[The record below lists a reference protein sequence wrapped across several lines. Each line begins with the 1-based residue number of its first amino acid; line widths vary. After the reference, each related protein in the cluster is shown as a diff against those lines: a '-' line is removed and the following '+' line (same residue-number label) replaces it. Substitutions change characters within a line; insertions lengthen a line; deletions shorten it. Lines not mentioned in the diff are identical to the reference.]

1 MHKREYPDMTTTALP
16 FPAAARR
23 HGPRKLLSA
32 ALIAGTCL
40 GLGACNAVDR
50 ISRIG
55 EAPELAAIE
64 NPTEQQGYKPVSL
77 PMPRPEEVAHAPN
90 SLWRPGSRAFFKDQ
104 RANRVGDLLT
114 VTVNIDEGAQFQNAT
129 TRTRSGSE
137 GLNVPEFFGYNIPSL
152 VGRLPGNNSDADP
165 DNLVELGSTGASSG
179 TGTID
184 REETISLSVA
194 AIVSQVL
201 PNGNLVIMGR
211 QELRVNYEVRELLI
225 TGIVRPEDITAANEV
240 PHTKIAEARLSYG
253 GRGVISDVQQP
264 RYGQQLFDIIFPW

>member
-1 MHKREYPDMTTTALP
+1 MTTTLP
-16 FPAAARR
+16 TLTAAR
-23 HGPRKLLSA
+23 LLRFA
-32 ALIAGTCL
+32 GIAGICL
-40 GLGACNAVDR
+40 GLGACNAIDR

-55 EAPELAAIE
+55 EEPQLAQIE
-64 NPTEQQGYKPVSL
+64 NPTEKQGYKPVSL
-77 PMPRPEEVAHAPN
+77 PMPRPEPVAHAPN

-114 VTVNIDEGAQFQNAT
+114 VTVNIDESAQFENST
-129 TRTRSGSE
+129 TRNRTGSE
-137 GLNVPEFFGYNIPSL
+137 GLSVPQFFGYDIPSV
-152 VGRLPGNNSDADP
+152 VGRLPGNNPNADP
-165 DNLVELGSTGASSG
+165 DNLAELGSNSASSG
-179 TGTID
+179 SGTID
-184 REETISLSVA
+184 REETINLSVA
-194 AIVSQVL
+194 AIVTQVL

-225 TGIVRPEDITAANEV
+225 TGIVRPEDITAGNAV

>member
-1 MHKREYPDMTTTALP
+1 MAHASLSPTASPRSQALKRCLAAL
-16 FPAAARR
+16 
-23 HGPRKLLSA
+23 
-32 ALIAGTCL
+32 LIAGTGL
-40 GLGACNAVDR
+40 GLSACNAIDR

-55 EAPELAAIE
+55 EAPELAKIE
-64 NPTEQQGYKPVSL
+64 DPTAQQGYQPVTL
-77 PMPRPEEVAHAPN
+77 PMPRPEAVAHAPN

-114 VTVNIDEGAQFQNAT
+114 VTVNIDEGAQLQNE
-129 TRTRSGSE
+129 TRRSRSGSE
-137 GLNVPEFFGYNIPSL
+137 GLSVPQFFGYDIPQV
-152 VGRLPGNNSDADP
+152 VGRLPGDNKNADP
-165 DNLVELGSTGASSG
+165 DNLVELGSTAASAGSG
-179 TGTID
+179 NID
-184 REETISLSVA
+184 RGETIKLSVA
-194 AIVSQVL
+194 AIVTQVL